1 MVLQMAVLVL
11 AVKQA
16 HAAVLGL
23 VAGEAFG
30 VADIDIVA
38 VRKLE
43 TQRVVVIFKEI
54 DEGVHFFGREA
65 VGGQQAA
72 VFAEHFGPGRTE
84 PGVRPQA
91 AEHAARHAD
100 AAAPGGH
107 NDAHPRALHGL
118 QRGERRRRDS
128 LRADGRSVPSI
139 SIAST

>member
-1 MVLQMAVLVL
+1 MAVLVF

-43 TQRVVVIFKEI
+43 AQRVVVIFKEI

-91 AEHAARHAD
+91 AEHAARTLTRPRPVATTMRTPARCTACS
-100 AAAPGGH
+100 AAS
-107 NDAHPRALHGL
+107 
-118 QRGERRRRDS
+118 RRRRDG
-128 LRADGRSVPSI
+128 LRAERAQRAVDIHCQYLIGH
-139 SIAST
+139 